1 MAGRMSAP
9 ADLSATSQPASNRK
23 ALLVLCFAIVYL
35 VWGSS
40 YLATAVGVRHLPPL
54 LFAGVRFLAG
64 GFLLALLALLLG
76 RSLRIDR
83 REFKT
88 LCIVALGAVVISNG
102 LNSWAMQRVPS
113 NQAALLN
120 ATAALWIAIFATRGR
135 RAHKITRLTLCG
147 LLLGFCGAALVVW
160 PRGSNWSGSNMPE
173 QFGIL
178 FAMVAWAA
186 ATIYLRNAI
195 IKLDILSFTA
205 WQMLLGGA
213 ALLVVGLAFG
223 EGARW
228 QLSRDGLLALGYLTI
243 MSSCLAYTAFAYLTV
258 NAPPGLLGTNSYVNP
273 AVAAVL
279 GWVFLDEHLTLAQ
292 FIGMAVMLAG
302 VALVGWPRRATP
314 DKPPD

>member
-9 ADLSATSQPASNRK
+9 ADLSTTSHAASNRK

-40 YLATAVGVRHLPPL
+40 YLATAVGVRNLPPL
-54 LFAGVRFLAG
+54 LFGGVRFLAG
-64 GFLLALLALLLG
+64 GFLLAMLALLLG

-83 REFKT
+83 QEFKT
-88 LCIVALGAVVISNG
+88 LCVVALGAVVISNG

-135 RAHKITRLTLCG
+135 RAHPLTRLTLGG

-160 PRGSNWSGSNMPE
+160 PRGSDWSGSHMLE

-178 FAMVAWAA
+178 FGMVAWAA

-195 IKLDILSFTA
+195 MKLDILSFTA
-205 WQMLLGGA
+205 WQMLLGG
-213 ALLVVGLAFG
+213 VVLCAIGLAVG
-223 EGARW
+223 EGERW
-228 QLSRDGLLALGYLTI
+228 QLSQDGLLALGYLTI
-243 MSSCLAYTAFAYLTV
+243 MSSCFAYTAFAYLTV
-258 NAPPGLLGTNSYVNP
+258 HASPGMLGTNSYVNP
-273 AVAAVL
+273 SVAAVL
-279 GWVFLDEHLTLAQ
+279 GWVFLDERLSLPQ

-302 VALVGWPRRATP
+302 VALVGWPRRAP
-314 DKPPD
+314 PAKPPD